1 MIRRMNS
8 SNIGTVKAV
17 SPWLGLQ
24 IMPLSINWLRVG
36 AREVTQRPT
45 SLAMSA
51 PYPNNPISACT
62 AARVSEKSGNN
73 SSGSIF
79 RSSSRGL

>member
-8 SNIGTVKAV
+8 SNIGTVNAV

-36 AREVTQRPT
+36 AKDVTRRSNSAAISPERCGPGQVYP
-45 SLAMSA
+45 SL
-51 PYPNNPISACT
+51 
-62 AARVSEKSGNN
+62 
-73 SSGSIF
+73 
-79 RSSSRGL
+79 